1 MKEIRITISTDY
13 TRIPNKMHLRSQ
25 IDLPAR
31 VGENKRAYKRCAC
44 KQELVKTLKKIN
56 KEEL

>member
-25 IDLPAR
+25 IDFPAR
-31 VGENKRAYKRCAC
+31 VRESKRAYKRGAC
-44 KQELVKTLKKIN
+44 KQELQKTLKKLY
-56 KEEL
+56 KEEM